1 MRAARDPYLASN
13 TLTRS
18 ANCKIELSSQ
28 TIYRAAK
35 YKVELYWAFNVIRSF
50 HSINRHVCFTR
61 HRPITAPRHKN
72 YDYIPPR
79 FSFCFLSRDS
89 HIFYQ
94 AQLLSN
100 YIQIKYC
107 AQGFLSGF
115 APAANRFSPALDIT
129 VFPFFS
135 IGVTRNYPPTHQWE
149 NIHSTVFFL
158 KLFVIKTDRLKTD
171 FCLPPPWWPT
181 MTWKHG

>member
-94 AQLLSN
+94 AQLLST

-107 AQGFLSGF
+107 AQGFFCPVSP
-115 APAANRFSPALDIT
+115 PAANRFSPALDIIVSLYFDWGDT
-129 VFPFFS
+129 
-135 IGVTRNYPPTHQWE
+135 YLPPITPVGKYSQHC
-149 NIHSTVFFL
+149 FFL